1 VSLNLAEERSI
12 ELGSELLARGI
23 GIEAGVF
30 DLGDADALLAAPW
43 AGQVTRVLV
52 EVLFEHDDA
61 SAVELGTAIDGRVAS
76 LGRPRLWHGDGRA
89 TWAVVDAGLADGHDV
104 RVGLEDT
111 LIDRDGTPAPSNL
124 DQVKRILAGSN
135 GQ

>member
-1 VSLNLAEERSI
+1 M
-12 ELGSELLARGI
+12 
-23 GIEAGVF
+23 F

-61 SAVELGTAIDGRVAS
+61 SAVELGTAIDARVAS

-111 LIDRDGTPAPSNL
+111 LIDRDGTPAPSNP

>member
-1 VSLNLAEERSI
+1 MSLNLAEERSI

-30 DLGDADALLAAPW
+30 DLGDADA
-43 AGQVTRVLV
+43 
-52 EVLFEHDDA
+52 
-61 SAVELGTAIDGRVAS
+61 
-76 LGRPRLWHGDGRA
+76 GRPRLWHGDGRA

-111 LIDRDGTPAPSNL
+111 LIDRDGTPAPSNP

>member
-1 VSLNLAEERSI
+1 MSLNLAEERSI

-61 SAVELGTAIDGRVAS
+61 SAVELGTAIDARVAS

-89 TWAVVDAGLADGHDV
+89 TLAD
-104 RVGLEDT
+104 E
-111 LIDRDGTPAPSNL
+111 
-124 DQVKRILAGSN
+124 
-135 GQ
+135 